1 MSLLMRIRTTDDD
14 DEIILSLE
22 MIMRTTA
29 NLGLMH
35 ESVNVNSRQGR
46 DYTRSWFAW
55 CNSEFGKTILH
66 LAKNK
71 PHLIF
76 KKNGKMCRMI
86 LKVY

>member
-35 ESVNVNSRQGR
+35 ESVNVNSRQG
-46 DYTRSWFAW
+46 
-55 CNSEFGKTILH
+55 EIILD
-66 LAKNK
+66 LGLLGVIQNLVKQSYIWPRIN
-71 PHLIF
+71 PI
-76 KKNGKMCRMI
+76 
-86 LKVY
+86 

>member
-1 MSLLMRIRTTDDD
+1 MRIRTTDDD

-46 DYTRSWFAW
+46 DYTRSWF
-55 CNSEFGKTILH
+55 CL
-66 LAKNK
+66 
-71 PHLIF
+71 
-76 KKNGKMCRMI
+76 
-86 LKVY
+86 V